1 MRQDI
6 DFGQQPVQR
15 GRVTVAE
22 QKDPKKL
29 YASYW
34 EKLAALQPTE
44 VCERADV
51 IYHYGKAGYRLPF
64 LNTSY
69 LVIPES
75 REILRMRPDETLES
89 EPLTLDLHLL
99 ALYYLTESKKTEPA
113 RRWISEKDLK
123 GGEMFFRGPHALQLR
138 DVEAKYGNDPQGFAM
153 AGKRL
158 GGVEMLYGDRAFGLD
173 VLPRILLVYVLWKGD
188 NEFPPEI
195 RVLFDETIQEHFPLD
210 VIWCAVSE
218 VNRRL
223 IGLEIG
229 AAQGPDST

>member
-1 MRQDI
+1 L
-6 DFGQQPVQR
+6 
-15 GRVTVAE
+15 VTTPE
-22 QKDPKKL
+22 GLPSMTEEKDPKQV

-34 EKLAALQPTE
+34 DTLAALHPAE

-51 IYHYGKAGYRLPF
+51 TYRYDKAGYRLPF
-64 LNTSY
+64 LNTPY

-75 REILRMRPDETLES
+75 REILNMRPDGTLDGKA
-89 EPLTLDLHLL
+89 LTLNLHLL
-99 ALYYLTESKKTEPA
+99 ALYYLTESKKIEPA

-123 GGEMFFRGPHALQLR
+123 GGEMFFRGPHALQLQ
-138 DVEAKYGNDPQGFAM
+138 DVEAKYGNDPEGFAM

-188 NEFPPEI
+188 SEFPPEI

-229 AAQGPDST
+229 VTQGPDDPA

>member
-1 MRQDI
+1 M
-6 DFGQQPVQR
+6 
-15 GRVTVAE
+15 AE
-22 QKDPKKL
+22 QKDPKKV

-34 EKLAALQPTE
+34 EKLAALHPAE

-51 IYHYGKAGYRLPF
+51 TYHHDKTGYRLPF
-64 LNTSY
+64 LNTPY

-75 REILRMRPDETLES
+75 REIVNMRPDEALDGET
-89 EPLTLDLHLL
+89 LTLDLHLL
-99 ALYYLTESKKTEPA
+99 ALYYLTESKKIEPA

-123 GGEMFFRGPHALQLR
+123 GGEMFFRGPHASYLQ
-138 DVEAKYGNDPQGFAM
+138 DVEAKYGNDPEGFAM

-158 GGVEMLYGDRAFGLD
+158 GGVDMLYGDKAFGLD

-188 NEFPPEI
+188 SEFSPEI
-195 RVLFDETIQEHFPLD
+195 RVLFDETIQKHFPLD

-229 AAQGPDST
+229 GAQGPDPFPRTPFSRRAIHRSGI